1 MPARDL
7 EIRCPECGVRIRV
20 DAATGQVIAH
30 GPGERPKDLGEAAA
44 RHQQRKSAL
53 GDAFGAA
60 LDAEKARKQEL
71 EDLFRKAAEKAQE
84 SDPERRPDSGPED
97 RWR

>member
-1 MPARDL
+1 MRLKDL

-30 GPGERPKDLGEAAA
+30 GPGDRPKDLGEAT
-44 RHQQRKSAL
+44 RQHEQRKSGQA
-53 GDAFGAA
+53 DAFGAA
-60 LDAEKARKQEL
+60 MDAESRRKEEL
-71 EDLFRKAAEKAQE
+71 EDLFRKAADKAKAI
-84 SDPERRPDSGPED
+84 DPEEPPERGNED